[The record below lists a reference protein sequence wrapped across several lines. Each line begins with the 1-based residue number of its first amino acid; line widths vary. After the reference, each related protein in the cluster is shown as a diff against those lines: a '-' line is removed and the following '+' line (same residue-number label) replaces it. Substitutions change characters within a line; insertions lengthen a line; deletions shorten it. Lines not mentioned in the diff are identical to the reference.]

1 VGGNH
6 VPVCGLLIDV
16 KELAEQ
22 PPAWS
27 DLVSVL
33 YSQHRE
39 ALFRLA
45 YGLVGDRAEA
55 EELVQDAFAGLMRR
69 WSSLRDL
76 QAAPAYLRTA
86 VVNGAKARWRKRR
99 VRDLARPGPRPSVH
113 RDRDVAEQSAM
124 LQAIGQLPLRK
135 RACVLLRYYGDL
147 TEAET
152 AQVLGVSVGTVK
164 SQTAKALQQ
173 LALILEDSES
183 GSHDR

>member
-1 VGGNH
+1 
-6 VPVCGLLIDV
+6 LDV
-16 KELAEQ
+16 KQLAEQ

-27 DLVSVL
+27 DLVALL
-33 YSQHRE
+33 YRQHRE

-69 WSSLRDL
+69 WPSLRDL
-76 QAAPAYLRTA
+76 EAAPAYLRTA
-86 VVNGAKARWRKRR
+86 VVNGARGRWRRR
-99 VRDLARPGPRPSVH
+99 SRNLARPGARPAAVH
-113 RDRDVAEQSAM
+113 QDRDVAEQSAM
-124 LQAIGQLPLRK
+124 LQAIGQLAMRK
-135 RACVLLRYYGDL
+135 RACVLLRYYADL

-152 AQVLGVSVGTVK
+152 ARVLGVSVGTVK

-183 GSHDR
+183 GRHDN